1 MMKHL
6 KQLLLLLCVMASSM
20 CGNLSAQTFTASP
33 APVDGKFVAGTKWY
47 TIYQIQGNGTGY
59 LSTAYV
65 NSNNYLLLNNSTAP
79 TSDEGY
85 WCVVENENGHYEF
98 YNRASGATKVLG
110 IYYPRNASNL
120 NNSGRDAYAKMY
132 DVGTSATNVYT
143 AFAKGS
149 STQGSY
155 NNGTTNNGNFFYL
168 PAYPN
173 AYLNKHGAND
183 PKRLAIWENGNAFKD
198 DGSCFYFTHVMDEP
212 AKITDDVRLSNAP
225 VDGVFDPNTHWYTI
239 KTGDGH
245 YLKGDAT
252 VTNGYITLDNT
263 SEKPTNDAGYWCLVG
278 NETDG
283 YTFYNRERKKLVMY
297 GSTSIKDASSHA
309 VMKDAGY
316 SEGADET
323 SKFDFTK
330 SNLTG
335 KYWCFKKH
343 GSEKLYTSRHGQASH
358 RLAYWESM
366 MAVWGWTQG
375 TPNPNGPGDP
385 GACFIFEEV
394 NVGDDV
400 VQVTLHYDAGNDY
413 TFDVAKNL
421 HNGEILQLSQVE
433 GVDFYTNFAITT
445 EDKTI
450 VADKVFN
457 ISCTPNFP
465 FTEGQVYKMYGYEHS
480 TTCFSYDDPTHNRAT
495 YKASKTKVDINSYWT
510 FEHISGTQNK
520 FYVYNLGAKKY
531 LSFKDARDYS
541 KFETK
546 DESTV
551 GYSKIVRI
559 TPNGDGFNLQH
570 ETGYA
575 CCSTHMG
582 GERGE
587 TQSMASWGNGLSE
600 ATTKDA
606 SRVYIYDIKSE
617 LAALGNDPVTEGTYV
632 GETTSPRLLSTA
644 AAAGNTPT
652 VANVEACLDAKDHPT
667 LADYVTA
674 DKYYQIFFVSSD
686 NTTNKALT
694 LKNAT
699 QNYNS
704 GDGSFSLEISNTA
717 MAVAPVA
724 ETSLSQTDFIAS
736 LYTLTAGTTGMTVT
750 NVNANVPWGNV
761 IINYGLLATTDAG
774 TEYPFAVVS
783 GQSDNSRWNIKTGNG
798 YLAFNSA
805 DYESAIVNNTTSG
818 TTARLKE
825 VTSIPV
831 TIKSTL
837 WTSLCF
843 PVDVVIPANLKA
855 YKAASTQGM
864 TINLEELA
872 AGSRIPAGTGFL
884 ALADAETY
892 TDGAYTFDIATGT
905 EPEANLTD
913 NQFTGAKVKRNGMA
927 GVDYFALATKNEVTG
942 FYKVTTGTVPANKAY
957 LLGEKLNQGAGANML
972 QFAFGEGTETG
983 ISNVNAE
990 NSGKAETYYDLNGRL
1005 VVYPTRGVYVTG
1017 SGRKVFVK

>member
-1 MMKHL
+1 MKHL

-20 CGNLSAQTFTASP
+20 CGNLSAQTFTASS
-33 APVDGKFVAGTKWY
+33 APVDGNFVAGTKWY
-47 TIYQIQGNGTGY
+47 TIKNVTNGGTGF
-59 LSTAYV
+59 LATSGTNYV
-65 NSNNYLLLNNSTAP
+65 DNSGYLLLANATAP
-79 TSDEGY
+79 TTDAGY
-85 WCVVENENGHYEF
+85 WCVVQSGDNYVF
-98 YNRASGATKVLG
+98 YNRATGANKVLG
-110 IYYPRNASNL
+110 IYYNPSAVQNEGQ
-120 NNSGRDAYAKMY
+120 NSYAKMY
-132 DVGTSATNVYT
+132 DAGTTETNIVK
-143 AFAKGS
+143 AFAKGDR
-149 STQGSY
+149 
-155 NNGTTNNGNFFYL
+155 TTSENSKSGNFFYL
-168 PAYPN
+168 PGN
-173 AYLNKHGAND
+173 TDAYLNKHGANA
-183 PKRLAIWENGNAFKD
+183 PSYRLAIWEHGNAYKD

-225 VDGVFDPNTHWYTI
+225 VDGVFDNNTHWYTI
-239 KTGDGH
+239 KTGSNF

-252 VTNGYITLDNT
+252 DNSGYITLANT
-263 SEKPTNDAGYWCLVG
+263 SDAPNNDAGYWCLVG

-283 YTFYNRERKKLVMY
+283 YTFYNREGKKLVMY
-297 GSTSIKDASSHA
+297 GSTSIKDARSHA
-309 VMKDAGY
+309 VMKDADY
-316 SEGADET
+316 SEGTDET

-330 SNLTG
+330 SNLSG

-343 GSEKLYTSRHGQASH
+343 GSEMLYTSRHGQANSH
-358 RLAYWESM
+358 LAYWNSM
-366 MAVWGWTQG
+366 MAVWGWTTG
-375 TPNPNGPGDP
+375 TPDQNGPGDP

-400 VQVTLHYDAGNDY
+400 VQVTLHYDAGNGY

-421 HNGEILQLSQVE
+421 NNGETLQLSQVQ

-450 VADKVFN
+450 AAGKVFN

-465 FTEGQVYKMYGYEHS
+465 FTEGHVYKMYGYEHN

-510 FEHISGTQNK
+510 FEHIPNTQNK

-531 LSFKDARDYS
+531 LSFKDARAYA

-546 DESTV
+546 DESTE

-582 GERGE
+582 GVSGE
-587 TQSMASWGNGLSE
+587 TQSMASWGNGLAE
-600 ATTKDA
+600 ATSKDA

-632 GETTSPRLLSTA
+632 GETTSPRLISTA
-644 AAAGNTPT
+644 AAAGTTPS

-686 NTTNKALT
+686 NMTNKALT
-694 LKNAT
+694 LNNAI

-704 GDGSFSLEISNTA
+704 GDGTFSLETSNTA

-724 ETSLSQTDFIAS
+724 EASLSQTDFIAS

-750 NVNANVPWGNV
+750 NVNANVPWGDVNT
-761 IINYGLLATTDAG
+761 YGLLATTGTG

-783 GQSDNSRWNIKTGNG
+783 GQSDNSRWNIKTVTG

-805 DYESAIVNNTTSG
+805 DYENLIVNNTSSG
-818 TTARLKE
+818 ATARLKE
-825 VTSIPV
+825 VTCIPV

-843 PVDVVIPANLKA
+843 PVDVVIPSNLKA
-855 YKAASTQGM
+855 YKAGSTQGM

-872 AGSRIPAGTGFL
+872 AGSRIPAGNGFL
-884 ALADAETY
+884 ALADADTY
-892 TDGAYTFDIATGT
+892 TDGAYTFAIATGSET
-905 EPEANLTD
+905 AADLSG
-913 NQFTGAKVKRNGMA
+913 NQFTGANVKRSGMTD
-927 GVDYFALATKNEVTG
+927 VEYYALATKNAVTG
-942 FYKVTTGTVPANKAY
+942 FYKVATGSVPANKAY
-957 LLGEKLNQGAGANML
+957 LLGEKLNQGTGANML

>member
-1 MMKHL
+1 MKHL

-47 TIYQIQGNGTGY
+47 TIKNVTSGLGTDYLATSGTNYVDGNG
-59 LSTAYV
+59 
-65 NSNNYLLLNNSTAP
+65 YLLLNNETAP
-79 TSDEGY
+79 TTDAGY
-85 WCVVENENGHYEF
+85 WCVVQSGDNYMF
-98 YNRASGATKVLG
+98 YNRATGANKVLG
-110 IYYPRNASNL
+110 IYYNPSDVQNEGK
-120 NNSGRDAYAKMY
+120 NSYAKMY
-132 DVGTSATNVYT
+132 DAGTTETNIVK

-149 STQGSY
+149 I
-155 NNGTTNNGNFFYL
+155 TTSANSKSGNFFYL
-168 PAYPN
+168 PGN
-173 AYLNKHGAND
+173 TDAYLNKHGQND
-183 PKRLAIWENGNAFKD
+183 PARLAIWEHGNAYND
-198 DGSCFYFTHVMDEP
+198 DGSCFYFTYVMDEP
-212 AKITDDVRLSNAP
+212 AKITDDVQLSNAP
-225 VDGVFDPNTHWYTI
+225 VDGVFDANTHWYTM
-239 KTGDGH
+239 KTGSNF

-252 VTNGYITLDNT
+252 DTNGYITLDNT
-263 SEKPTNDAGYWCLVG
+263 SAAPNNDAGYWCVVG

-283 YTFYNRERKKLVMY
+283 YTFYNRQGKKLVMY
-297 GSTSIKDASSHA
+297 GSTTKADANSYA
-309 VMKDAGY
+309 VMKEADY
-316 SEGADET
+316 SEGTDET

-330 SNLTG
+330 SKKSG
-335 KYWCFKKH
+335 KYWCFKQH
-343 GSEKLYTSRHGQASH
+343 GSTNLYVTRHGVVSD
-358 RLAYWESM
+358 RLAYWNSM
-366 MAVWGWTQG
+366 QAVNGWNVG
-375 TPNPNGPGDP
+375 DNGDDGS
-385 GACFIFEEV
+385 CFIFEEV

-400 VQVTLHYDAGNDY
+400 VQVTLHYDAGNGY
-413 TFDVAKNL
+413 TFDVTKNL
-421 HNGEILQLSQVE
+421 NNGETLQLSQVE
-433 GVDFYTNFAITT
+433 GVDFYTDFAITT

-465 FTEGQVYKMYGYEHS
+465 FTEGHVYKIYGNKQSNY
-480 TTCFSYDDPTHNRAT
+480 CFSYNDPTNKRAT
-495 YKASKTKVDINSYWT
+495 YLGTKTEVNKNSYWT
-510 FEHISGTQNK
+510 FEHIPNTQNK
-520 FYVYNLGAKKY
+520 FYVYNLGAQMY
-531 LSFKDARDYS
+531 LSFKDARDYAT
-541 KFETK
+541 FETME
-546 DESTV
+546 ESNTN
-551 GYSKIVRI
+551 YSKIVRI
-559 TPNGDGFNLQH
+559 TPNGTGFNLQH

-575 CCSTHMG
+575 CCSTHMSG
-582 GERGE
+582 TGENNSVG
-587 TQSMASWGNGLSE
+587 SWGNGN
-600 ATTKDA
+600 AAAPTNDD
-606 SRVYIYDIKSE
+606 SRVFVYDIKSE

-632 GETTSPRLLSTA
+632 GETTSPRLISTA
-644 AAAGNTPT
+644 AAAGTTPS
-652 VANVEACLDAKDHPT
+652 VANVEACLDAKNNPT

-694 LKNAT
+694 LNNAT

-704 GDGSFSLEISNTA
+704 GDGTFSLETSNTA
-717 MAVAPVA
+717 MAVTPVA
-724 ETSLSQTDFIAS
+724 EASLSQTDFIAS
-736 LYTLTAGTTGMTVT
+736 LYTLTAGTTGMTVK
-750 NVNANVPWGNV
+750 NVNANVPWGDVNTS
-761 IINYGLLATTDAG
+761 GLLATTGAG

-783 GQSDNSRWNIKTGNG
+783 GQSDNSRWNIQTVTG

-872 AGSRIPAGTGFL
+872 AGSRIPAGNGFL
-884 ALADAETY
+884 ALAEADTY
-892 TDGAYTFDIATGT
+892 TDGAYAFDIATGSET
-905 EPEANLTD
+905 EADLSG
-913 NQFTGAKVKRNGMA
+913 NQFTGANVKRSGMTD
-927 GVDYFALATKNEVTG
+927 VEYYALATKNAVTG
-942 FYKVTTGTVPANKAY
+942 FYKVATGTVPANKAY

-983 ISNVNAE
+983 IDNINAD

>member
-47 TIYQIQGNGTGY
+47 TIKNVTNQLGTDYLATSGTNYVDSNG
-59 LSTAYV
+59 
-65 NSNNYLLLNNSTAP
+65 YLLLNNETAP
-79 TSDEGY
+79 TTDAGY
-85 WCVVENENGHYEF
+85 WCVVQSGDNYVF
-98 YNRASGATKVLG
+98 YNRATGANKVLG
-110 IYYPRNASNL
+110 IYYNPSAVQSEGK
-120 NNSGRDAYAKMY
+120 NSYAKMY
-132 DVGTSATNVYT
+132 DAGTTETNIVK
-143 AFAKGS
+143 AFAKEDR
-149 STQGSY
+149 
-155 NNGTTNNGNFFYL
+155 TTSENSKSGNFFYL
-168 PAYPN
+168 PGN
-173 AYLNKHGAND
+173 TDAYLNKHGQND
-183 PKRLAIWENGNAFKD
+183 PARLAIWEHGNAYKD
-198 DGSCFYFTHVMDEP
+198 DGSCFYFTYVMDEP
-212 AKITDDVRLSNAP
+212 AKITDDVQLSNAP
-225 VDGVFDPNTHWYTI
+225 VGGVFDANTHWYTM
-239 KTGDGH
+239 KTGSNF

-252 VTNGYITLDNT
+252 DNNGYITLDNT
-263 SEKPTNDAGYWCLVG
+263 SAAPNNDAGYWCVVG

-283 YTFYNRERKKLVMY
+283 YTFYNRQGKKLVMY
-297 GSTSIKDASSHA
+297 GSTSIVDASSHA
-309 VMKDAGY
+309 VMKDADY
-316 SEGADET
+316 SEGTDET

-330 SNLTG
+330 SNLSG
-335 KYWCFKKH
+335 NYWCFKKH
-343 GSEKLYTSRHGQASH
+343 GSDNLYTSRHGKASN
-358 RLAYWESM
+358 RLAYWNSM
-366 MAVWGWTQG
+366 MAVWGWTTG
-375 TPNPNGPGDP
+375 TPSPNGAGDA
-385 GACFIFEEV
+385 GSGFIFEEV

-413 TFDVAKNL
+413 TFDVTKNF
-421 HNGEILQLSQVE
+421 HNGETLQLSQVE
-433 GVDFYTNFAITT
+433 GVDFYTNFSITT

-450 VADKVFN
+450 AANKVFN

-465 FTEGQVYKMYGYEHS
+465 FTEGHVYKMYGNEHN
-480 TTCFSYDDPTHNRAT
+480 TTCFSYDDPTNNRAT
-495 YKASKTKVDINSYWT
+495 YMASKTKVDINSYWT
-510 FEHISGTQNK
+510 FEHIPNTQNK

-531 LSFKDARDYS
+531 LSFKDARDYA
-541 KFETK
+541 KFETM
-546 DESTV
+546 DESTE

-570 ETGYA
+570 VTGYA

-582 GERGE
+582 GGVSGE
-587 TQSMASWGNGLSE
+587 TNSMASWGNGNAE
-600 ATTKDA
+600 ATSKPA

-617 LAALGNDPVTEGTYV
+617 LAVLGSNPVTQGTYV
-632 GETTSPRLLSTA
+632 GETTSPRLISTA
-644 AAAGNTPT
+644 AAAGNAPT
-652 VANVEACLDAKDHPT
+652 VANVEACLDAKNNPT
-667 LADYVTA
+667 LADYVA
-674 DKYYQIFFVSSD
+674 SNKYYQIFFVSSN

-717 MAVAPVA
+717 MAVEPVA
-724 ETSLSQTDFIAS
+724 EASLSQTDFIAS
-736 LYTLTAGTTGMTVT
+736 LYTLTAGTTGMIVT
-750 NVNANVPWGNV
+750 NVNANVPWGDV
-761 IINYGLLATTDAG
+761 KINYGLLATTGAG

-783 GQSDNSRWNIKTGNG
+783 GQSDNSRWNIQTGNG

-805 DYESAIVNNTTSG
+805 DHESVIVNNTESG

-831 TIKSTL
+831 TIKDTR

-843 PVDVVIPANLKA
+843 PVDVVIPANLKV

-872 AGSRIPAGTGFL
+872 KGSRIPAGKGFL
-884 ALADAETY
+884 ALAEAGGNY
-892 TDGAYTFDIATGT
+892 SFAIATGSET
-905 EPEANLTD
+905 EADLSD
-913 NQFTGAKVKRNGMA
+913 NQFTGANVKRSGMNG
-927 GVDYFALATKNEVTG
+927 VEYFALATKNAVTG

>member
-6 KQLLLLLCVMASSM
+6 NQLLLLLCVMASSM

-47 TIYQIQGNGTGY
+47 TIKNVTTQLGTDYLATSGTNYVDGNG
-59 LSTAYV
+59 
-65 NSNNYLLLNNSTAP
+65 YLLLNNETAP
-79 TSDEGY
+79 TTDAGY
-85 WCVVENENGHYEF
+85 WCVVQSGDNYVF
-98 YNRASGATKVLG
+98 YNRAAGANKVLG
-110 IYYPRNASNL
+110 IYYNPSAVQSEGK
-120 NNSGRDAYAKMY
+120 NSYAKMY
-132 DVGTSATNVYT
+132 DAGTTETNIVK
-143 AFAKGS
+143 AFAKEDR
-149 STQGSY
+149 
-155 NNGTTNNGNFFYL
+155 TTSENSKQGNFFYI
-168 PAYPN
+168 PGN
-173 AYLNKHGAND
+173 TDAYLNKHGQNTPA
-183 PKRLAIWENGNAFKD
+183 RLAIWENGNAYKD

-212 AKITDDVRLSNAP
+212 AKITDDVQLSNAP
-225 VDGVFDPNTHWYTI
+225 VNGEFDANTHWYTM
-239 KTGDGH
+239 KTGSNF

-252 VTNGYITLDNT
+252 DNNGYITLANT
-263 SEKPTNDAGYWCLVG
+263 SEAPNNDAGYWCVVG

-283 YTFYNRERKKLVMY
+283 YTFYNREGKKLVMY
-297 GSTSIKDASSHA
+297 GSTSIVDASSHA

-316 SEGADET
+316 SEGTNET

-330 SNLTG
+330 SNLSG
-335 KYWCFKKH
+335 NYWCFKQH
-343 GSEKLYTSRHGQASH
+343 GSDNLYTSRHGKASD
-358 RLAYWESM
+358 RLAYWNSM
-366 MAVWGWTQG
+366 MAVWGWTTG
-375 TPNPNGPGDP
+375 TPSPNGAGDA
-385 GACFIFEEV
+385 GSGFIFEEV
-394 NVGDDV
+394 SVGDDV
-400 VQVTLHYDAGNDY
+400 VQVTLHYDAGNGY

-421 HNGEILQLSQVE
+421 HNGETLQLSQVE

-465 FTEGQVYKMYGYEHS
+465 FTEGHVYKMYGNEHS
-480 TTCFSYDDPTHNRAT
+480 NYCFSYNDPDHRRAS
-495 YKASKTKVDINSYWT
+495 YQASKTEVNKNSYWT
-510 FEHISGTQNK
+510 FEHIPNTQNK
-520 FYVYNLGAKKY
+520 FYVYNLGAQMY
-531 LSFKDARDYS
+531 LSFKDARDYAT
-541 KFETK
+541 FETME
-546 DESTV
+546 ESNV
-551 GYSKIVRI
+551 NYSKVIRI

-582 GERGE
+582 GESGE
-587 TQSMASWGNGLSE
+587 TKSMASWGNDNPE
-600 ATTKDA
+600 ATSKPA
-606 SRVYIYDIKSE
+606 SRVYIYDIKRE

-704 GDGSFSLEISNTA
+704 GDGTFSLETSNTA

-724 ETSLSQTDFIAS
+724 EASLSQTDFIAS
-736 LYTLTAGTTGMTVT
+736 LYTLTAGTTGMTVK

-761 IINYGLLATTDAG
+761 NTSGLLATTGAG

-783 GQSDNSRWNIKTGNG
+783 GQSDNSRWNIQTVSG

-805 DYESAIVNNTTSG
+805 DYENAIVNNTTSG

-884 ALADAETY
+884 ALADADTY
-892 TDGAYTFDIATGT
+892 TDGAYTFAIATGS
-905 EPEANLTD
+905 EDEADLTG
-913 NQFTGAKVKRNGMA
+913 NQFTGATVKRAGMNGVA
-927 GVDYFALATKNEVTG
+927 YFALATKNTVTG

-957 LLGEKLNQGAGANML
+957 LLGDKLNQGAGANML

-983 ISNVNAE
+983 IANVNAE

>member
-47 TIYQIQGNGTGY
+47 TIKNVTTQLGTDYLATSGTNYVDGNG
-59 LSTAYV
+59 
-65 NSNNYLLLNNSTAP
+65 YLLLNNETAP
-79 TSDEGY
+79 TTDAGY
-85 WCVVENENGHYEF
+85 WCVVQSGDNYVF
-98 YNRASGATKVLG
+98 YNRAAGANKVLG
-110 IYYPRNASNL
+110 IYYNPSAVQSEGK
-120 NNSGRDAYAKMY
+120 NSYAKMY
-132 DVGTSATNVYT
+132 DAGTTETNIVK
-143 AFAKGS
+143 AFAKEDR
-149 STQGSY
+149 
-155 NNGTTNNGNFFYL
+155 TTSENSKQGNFFYL
-168 PAYPN
+168 PGN
-173 AYLNKHGAND
+173 TDAYLNKHGQNTPA
-183 PKRLAIWENGNAFKD
+183 RLAIWENGNAYKD
-198 DGSCFYFTHVMDEP
+198 DGSCFYFTYVMDEP
-212 AKITDDVRLSNAP
+212 AKITDDVQLSNAP
-225 VDGVFDPNTHWYTI
+225 VDGVFDANTHWYTM
-239 KTGDGH
+239 KTGSNF

-252 VTNGYITLDNT
+252 DTNGYITLNNT
-263 SEKPTNDAGYWCLVG
+263 SDAPNNDAGYWCVVG

-283 YTFYNRERKKLVMY
+283 YTFYNREGKKLVMY
-297 GSTSIKDASSHA
+297 GSTSIVDASSHA
-309 VMKDAGY
+309 VMKDADY
-316 SEGADET
+316 SEGTDET

-330 SNLTG
+330 SNLSG
-335 KYWCFKKH
+335 KYWCFKQH
-343 GSEKLYTSRHGQASH
+343 GSDNLYTSRHGKASN
-358 RLAYWESM
+358 RLAYWNSM
-366 MAVWGWTQG
+366 MAVWGWTTG
-375 TPNPNGPGDP
+375 TPSPNGAGDA
-385 GACFIFEEV
+385 GSCFTFEEV
-394 NVGDDV
+394 SLGDDV
-400 VQVTLHYDAGNDY
+400 VQVTLHYDAGNGY

-421 HNGEILQLSQVE
+421 NNGETLQLSQVE
-433 GVDFYTNFAITT
+433 GVDFYTDFAITT

-450 VADKVFN
+450 AADKVFN

-465 FTEGQVYKMYGYEHS
+465 FTEGHVYKMYGNEHS
-480 TTCFSYDDPTHNRAT
+480 NYCFSYNDPTNRRAT
-495 YKASKTKVDINSYWT
+495 YQASKTEVNKNSYWT
-510 FEHISGTQNK
+510 FEHIPNTQNK
-520 FYVYNLGAKKY
+520 FYVYNLGAQMY
-531 LSFKDARDYS
+531 LSFKDARDYAT
-541 KFETK
+541 FETME
-546 DESTV
+546 ESTE

-559 TPNGDGFNLQH
+559 TPNGTGFNLQH

-582 GERGE
+582 GESGE
-587 TQSMASWGNGLSE
+587 TKSMASWGNGLPE
-600 ATTKDA
+600 ATSKDA

-632 GETTSPRLLSTA
+632 GETTSPRLISTA
-644 AAAGNTPT
+644 AVAGNTPT

-674 DKYYQIFFVSSD
+674 DKYYQIFFEGSD
-686 NTTNKALT
+686 GTNQALALNAATETYSAGAFT
-694 LKNAT
+694 LVPGT
-699 QNYNS
+699 V
-704 GDGSFSLEISNTA
+704 
-717 MAVAPVA
+717 MAVA
-724 ETSLSQTDFIAS
+724 ESGIGQTDNIAS
-736 LYTLTAGTTGMTVT
+736 IYQFTKGSSGMLVT
-750 NVNANVPWGNV
+750 NVNAQAAWGTV
-761 IINYGLLATTDAG
+761 SVSGLEGTTGEG
-774 TEYPFAVVS
+774 TEYPFAVAS
-783 GQSDNSRWNIKTGNG
+783 GQSNNSYWNIVTETGHLVLDG
-798 YLAFNSA
+798 TVVKNST
-805 DYESAIVNNTTSG
+805 SAA

-913 NQFTGAKVKRNGMA
+913 NQFTGANVKRSGMA
-927 GVDYFALATKNEVTG
+927 DVEYFALATKNAVTG
-942 FYKVTTGTVPANKAY
+942 FYKVITGTVPANKAY

-1017 SGRKVFVK
+1017 NGRKVFVK